1 MRAAAALLALAL
13 APGASLPAQ
22 GGWIPPQPPCE
33 LPPANSK
40 INNAI
45 TALKSAVEKPESRD
59 PQLAQAK
66 RLLTDAIVQDKQSAN
81 PAAWYYLGRLAV
93 TTGDV
98 AGADSALAR
107 ALALAPKCADDIASY
122 RHDLWGELL
131 NNGLAAWQDG
141 KQDSG
146 LALLRAAV
154 GLEPAN
160 PKPLLAAAGLLA
172 SRGND
177 DSAFAYYRLAAKTAG
192 TDTAF
197 ARDKRDALA
206 NAWHLVVRKVQ
217 GHPAAQRV
225 LKLRAGLDSTQR
237 GIASDSTVLA
247 RLLASSQSRRA
258 RGTRLAPADQQLFT
272 RDSTARAQAV
282 AQRRARLAAALAQIA
297 ADSSALVAAFAPA
310 IDALADYVAAYPGE
324 PEAAIS
330 LATLYAQ
337 SGRWALAAAVFD
349 SLAAHAPDLEPDA
362 LFATGTRLV
371 EQGMYR
377 AGARADARA
386 RQEPVPAGRPVLAR
400 RRLLPAAR
408 FDLALAR
415 GAAPARARPAQ
426 SGVAQAGGRGMG
438 FSPRA
443 RFDQSVRRPSR
454 FRPGRRDLRAE
465 LRPRHGRRVARRGRA
480 EPQVHAL
487 HPVPPDR
494 RVPGR
499 LRPGRRDGLPRRA
512 LARPPP
518 EPRLRAAGE
527 RQANCRLALPGLIS
541 HIS

>member
-98 AGADSALAR
+98 AGADTALAR

-177 DSAFAYYRLAAKTAG
+177 DSAFAYYRL
-192 TDTAF
+192 
-197 ARDKRDALA
+197 
-206 NAWHLVVRKVQ
+206 
-217 GHPAAQRV
+217 P
-225 LKLRAGLDSTQR
+225 
-237 GIASDSTVLA
+237 
-247 RLLASSQSRRA
+247 
-258 RGTRLAPADQQLFT
+258 P
-272 RDSTARAQAV
+272 
-282 AQRRARLAAALAQIA
+282 
-297 ADSSALVAAFAPA
+297 
-310 IDALADYVAAYPGE
+310 
-324 PEAAIS
+324 
-330 LATLYAQ
+330 
-337 SGRWALAAAVFD
+337 
-349 SLAAHAPDLEPDA
+349 
-362 LFATGTRLV
+362 
-371 EQGMYR
+371 
-377 AGARADARA
+377 
-386 RQEPVPAGRPVLAR
+386 
-400 RRLLPAAR
+400 
-408 FDLALAR
+408 
-415 GAAPARARPAQ
+415 AAPAGAPPPPPPKACPRGGGAAR
-426 SGVAQAGGRGMG
+426 GRGQRRLG
-438 FSPRA
+438 FRVLSA
-443 RFDQSVRRPSR
+443 RGEARGPGPPLRGSR
-454 FRPGRRDLRAE
+454 
-465 LRPRHGRRVARRGRA
+465 
-480 EPQVHAL
+480 
-487 HPVPPDR
+487 
-494 RVPGR
+494 
-499 LRPGRRDGLPRRA
+499 
-512 LARPPP
+512 
-518 EPRLRAAGE
+518 
-527 RQANCRLALPGLIS
+527 
-541 HIS
+541 